1 MLIEIIFFACDF
13 LYFISFKTENKK
25 LHWRD
30 TSTTESDS
38 KAEDIV
44 SPKASKN
51 YSCFGLT
58 PAREEAKAARET
70 S

>member
-13 LYFISFKTENKK
+13 LYCISFKTENKN

-38 KAEDIV
+38 EAEDI
-44 SPKASKN
+44 ASQKHQRITHV
-51 YSCFGLT
+51 LD
-58 PAREEAKAARET
+58 
-70 S
+70 